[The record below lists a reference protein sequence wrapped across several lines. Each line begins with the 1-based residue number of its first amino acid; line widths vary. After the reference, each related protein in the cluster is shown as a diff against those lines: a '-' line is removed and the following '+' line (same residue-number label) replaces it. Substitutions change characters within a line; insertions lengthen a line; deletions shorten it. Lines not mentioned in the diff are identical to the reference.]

1 MSYIKKNR
9 NLILLLLITLLTV
22 VYVNTKVDRSKFTYR
37 VINNDIISYYA
48 YLPAYFIYDD
58 ITLKFKDKDPKYF
71 GDKFWADTV
80 ANGNYIIRTSM
91 GMSVMYFPFFAVTHA
106 YTMLTGG
113 DANGY
118 SMAYHLSLIV
128 SSIVYLMFGV
138 FFLFKF
144 LRKYFSEWASLLS
157 CFLIVLATNLFEFAT
172 IDAAMSHAFSFS
184 LISVLLY
191 LTQSWYQSI
200 SWKKSLLMG
209 LLIGLIILIRPTN
222 AVVVLV
228 VALLGV
234 ANFEG
239 ILTRFKYY
247 LQNYLH
253 ILLVAVSVFV
263 VWIPQFIYWHTITGS
278 YIVNSYDNSGG
289 SFFFS
294 NPQIFNQLFSFR
306 KGLLVYTPILAFAFI
321 GMLILYFKQRTLFW
335 AVLIF
340 TAVNTYLLSCW
351 WAWWFGGGFGARGYI
366 DSYPV
371 MAIGLAATIQLVLTR
386 GILLKAGFFVLAA
399 FFTFLNLFQ
408 TYQYYKGSIHYVGMT
423 KEAYFANFLKVY
435 PTKEFYENLVIP
447 NYENAKKGI
456 YFQDEKSKKQSFEEH
471 SDDTKLKLFEDAI
484 RNNPVWMEEEA
495 IKAKKKGISLD
506 SMVRMDARWLLKK
519 DLEKKQSN

>member
-1 MSYIKKNR
+1 MIKYR
-9 NLILLLLITLLTV
+9 NFLLILFIILLSV
-22 VYVNTKVDRSKFTYR
+22 VYVNTKVERSKFTFR

-71 GDKFWADTV
+71 GDKFWADTIS
-80 ANGNYIIRTSM
+80 NGNYIIRTSM
-91 GMSVMYFPFFAVTHA
+91 GMSIMYFPFFAVTHA
-106 YTMLTGG
+106 FTLLTDGE
-113 DANGY
+113 ANGY
-118 SMAYHLSLIV
+118 SMPYHLSLIV
-128 SSIVYLMFGV
+128 ASIVYLLIGL
-138 FFLFKF
+138 FFLYSF
-144 LRKYFSEWASLLS
+144 LRVYFNEWPSLLT
-157 CFLIVLATNLFEFAT
+157 CFLLVLSTNLFEFVT

-191 LTQSWYQSI
+191 LTHHWYQSI
-200 SWKKSLLMG
+200 SLKKSVLMG
-209 LLIGLIILIRPTN
+209 LLLGLIVLVRPTN
-222 AVVVLV
+222 AIVVILIG
-228 VALLGV
+228 LLGV
-234 ANFEG
+234 SNLESSLNRLKF
-239 ILTRFKYY
+239 Y
-247 LQNYLH
+247 LHNYLH
-253 ILLVAVSVFV
+253 ILLITVLIFV
-263 VWIPQFIYWHTITGS
+263 VWIPQFLYWHAITGS
-278 YIVNSYDNSGG
+278 FIVNSYDSSGG

-306 KGLLVYTPILAFAFI
+306 KGLLVYTPVLAFAFI
-321 GMLILYFKQRTLFW
+321 GIVILYFKQRTLFW
-335 AVLIF
+335 GTLIF

-371 MAIGLAATIQLVLTR
+371 MAIGLAATIQLVLAR
-386 GILLKAGFFVLAA
+386 GILLKAGFFVLAS

-435 PTKEFYENLVIP
+435 PTTEYYENLVIP

-456 YFQDEKSKKQSFEEH
+456 YFQDEKSKKQTFEEQT
-471 SDDTKLKLFEDAI
+471 DDTKLKLFEDAI

-495 IKAKKKGISLD
+495 KKAEKKGISLD

-519 DLEKKQSN
+519 DIEKKSTN